1 MIKLITV
8 KRAEKRIPSIGN
20 LRTVDIFANRY
31 FSFLD
36 VITLFD
42 HFALPPPMLSN
53 YFENMFK

>member
-42 HFALPPPMLSN
+42 HFALTPPMLSN
-53 YFENMFK
+53 